1 MELCIYGPPDMS
13 GFINING
20 KTLKYLDLVAN
31 PHDSKLLGKLFQSI
45 VQWYKNLVDLSI
57 IYTDEVD
64 QELMEI
70 FNNCIK
76 LESIEIKNLYSIKT
90 DGDRILAL
98 NQTLPKK
105 LKSIIINIKI
115 FY

>member
-1 MELCIYGPPDMS
+1 VELCIYGPPDMS

-70 FNNCIK
+70 FNNCI
-76 LESIEIKNLYSIKT
+76 EIKNLYSIKT